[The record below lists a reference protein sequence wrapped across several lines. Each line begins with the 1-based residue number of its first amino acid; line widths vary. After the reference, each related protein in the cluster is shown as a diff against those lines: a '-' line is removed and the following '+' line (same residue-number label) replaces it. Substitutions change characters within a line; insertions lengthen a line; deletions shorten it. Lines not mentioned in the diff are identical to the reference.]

1 MTKNDKAF
9 ALFDEGKTS
18 TDLEVKALC
27 LKNTIRYNYYS
38 EWQQSMRLV
47 SPSPEVA
54 GEANGNGKAKI
65 PSPEV
70 VEAK

>member
-1 MTKNDKAF
+1 MSRKEKAF
-9 ALFDEGKTS
+9 KLFEEGKVAR
-18 TDLEVKALC
+18 DPEVKALC